1 MRKNIIL
8 SIILPVYGVE
18 KYIELC
24 LKSILP
30 QIKNNSRV
38 ELIIVNDCT
47 LDSSMEIAYKISKD
61 YSNVVFVER
70 EKNGGLSDARNSGIN
85 VASGQYCWFVD
96 SDDSIDLDSIKKIV
110 DRVSNEQPDL
120 LIFNHN
126 RIDELCNVIYRSCLE
141 DKKMINFFHEKKL
154 IFIADYIQN
163 KVGFEVWN
171 KIYKTE
177 IIKINKI
184 FFEKNKEVFAEDIC
198 FNLMYLTY
206 CVKVD
211 IIIDYLYN
219 YLIRGDSIMGTKN
232 VSKLKEMENLCECLF
247 TKYKGFYSEYIGMI
261 YSSVMQIEYNANDF
275 TQIDEYISKDSNST
289 FAVNMNKLTR
299 KNIINYRKYLSKKNV
314 IKSYLYATYY
324 LLIND
329 NKNGIMIKKM
339 IDILK

>member
-1 MRKNIIL
+1 
-8 SIILPVYGVE
+8 
-18 KYIELC
+18 
-24 LKSILP
+24 
-30 QIKNNSRV
+30 
-38 ELIIVNDCT
+38 
-47 LDSSMEIAYKISKD
+47 
-61 YSNVVFVER
+61 
-70 EKNGGLSDARNSGIN
+70 
-85 VASGQYCWFVD
+85 
-96 SDDSIDLDSIKKIV
+96 
-110 DRVSNEQPDL
+110 
-120 LIFNHN
+120 
-126 RIDELCNVIYRSCLE
+126 
-141 DKKMINFFHEKKL
+141 
-154 IFIADYIQN
+154 
-163 KVGFEVWN
+163 
-171 KIYKTE
+171 
-177 IIKINKI
+177 
-184 FFEKNKEVFAEDIC
+184 
-198 FNLMYLTY
+198 MYLTY

>member
-141 DKKMINFFHEKKL
+141 DKKMINFFHEK
-154 IFIADYIQN
+154 
-163 KVGFEVWN
+163 
-171 KIYKTE
+171 
-177 IIKINKI
+177 
-184 FFEKNKEVFAEDIC
+184 
-198 FNLMYLTY
+198 NL
-206 CVKVD
+206 
-211 IIIDYLYN
+211 
-219 YLIRGDSIMGTKN
+219 
-232 VSKLKEMENLCECLF
+232 
-247 TKYKGFYSEYIGMI
+247 YS
-261 YSSVMQIEYNANDF
+261 
-275 TQIDEYISKDSNST
+275 
-289 FAVNMNKLTR
+289 
-299 KNIINYRKYLSKKNV
+299 
-314 IKSYLYATYY
+314 
-324 LLIND
+324 
-329 NKNGIMIKKM
+329 
-339 IDILK
+339 